1 MEKPK
6 MKKFTLFI
14 VITIC
19 FAMIGCSKDGEINA
33 FIAEFDG
40 ITNDMAA
47 KIDAG
52 DIDGAKAAFDS
63 KKDSFKTKLEG
74 IKTARGF
81 QVSEETTKKLTA
93 SVTKNMSTLQSSMM
107 KNVGKLATDKTKM
120 DKLSAL
126 VKEYGDVFK

>member
-1 MEKPK
+1 